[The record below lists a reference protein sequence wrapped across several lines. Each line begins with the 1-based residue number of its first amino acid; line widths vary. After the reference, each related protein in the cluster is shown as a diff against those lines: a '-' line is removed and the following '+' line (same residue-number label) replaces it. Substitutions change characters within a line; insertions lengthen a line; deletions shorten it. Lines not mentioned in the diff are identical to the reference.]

1 MKTNKKI
8 TLVYHMGELDKKE
21 TKRLNKKP
29 YKSLKETIERRKRAE
44 RDARLVK
51 FF

>member
-1 MKTNKKI
+1 MKKETKQIK
-8 TLVYHMGELDKKE
+8 VYNMGKVDKKE

-29 YKSLKETIERRKRAE
+29 YQSLSQIIERRKRAE